1 MKFANATIRETA
13 AHYRVSPRTVR
24 DWLDRGIAKGIK
36 VGGVIRI
43 THVIEMDTETHEL
56 RKVVPPAQPPKRKID
71 RKAIN
76 AYLARAGL
84 VPRSNA

>member
-13 AHYRVSPRTVR
+13 AHYNVSPRTVR

-43 THVIEMDTETHEL
+43 TQVIEMDTETHKT
-56 RKVVPPAQPPKRKID
+56 RNVVPPAPPKRMVSKEQVA
-71 RKAIN
+71 KT
-76 AYLARAGL
+76 YARFG
-84 VPRSNA
+84 R